1 MHITSETVEQCNANQ
16 LRKVTYK
23 NTASNDW
30 NTDRAGQYQLDA
42 VSARFLQDHEV
53 TDRDRL
59 VIALRELAKDGYDV
73 ERRPVDWTKAQM
85 ICSLGDSESEA
96 FGPPRESRRQL
107 RFDRMATR
115 ACLSEDDYW
124 RLFELYPA
132 DVMWNTN
139 PEESLQEPYRFTF
152 KGYADL
158 VECVFQAVGFKTR
171 LFLSTPDDGSETH
184 YEIAVAPSTM
194 VVR

>member
-73 ERRPVDWTKAQM
+73 ERRPVAQ
-85 ICSLGDSESEA
+85 SGSH
-96 FGPPRESRRQL
+96 PPYYTCQLSRIVSR
-107 RFDRMATR
+107 
-115 ACLSEDDYW
+115 
-124 RLFELYPA
+124 
-132 DVMWNTN
+132 V
-139 PEESLQEPYRFTF
+139 EPR
-152 KGYADL
+152 
-158 VECVFQAVGFKTR
+158 
-171 LFLSTPDDGSETH
+171 
-184 YEIAVAPSTM
+184 
-194 VVR
+194 